1 MAHLFR
7 NNHDMFRIQ
16 WPMEVATV
24 PNGIILP
31 QKEVPN
37 GPMWGL
43 GGVCDEKGDF
53 ISLSYYD
60 GGWATHG
67 GGYEWGNECYMDC
80 DVVYFG
86 MFFNHWGHFL
96 VDLIGR
102 LWYFA
107 KNRDCKLKLAYL
119 GAEEPK
125 GNFLEFFSLL
135 GIEKEDLLHITTPT
149 RFKNVIV
156 PQYSCKS
163 CGWYSDEYRSIFDSM
178 IAAVENEGYVPAD
191 LPSLEKVYFTRL
203 AFGKAK
209 STEIGE
215 DKIAKWMETNG
226 FSLIAPEKLSVRDQ
240 IYVWNHAGH
249 IVCLDG
255 SIPIS
260 VAFSN
265 NPDLTLTILH
275 KTHLEHLNV
284 ELYLL
289 MRSCNVTFL
298 DAYWEPFK
306 NYPKNI
312 GAGPFVFHITQDIF
326 DYSAE
331 LGWVVPFTAGQL
343 RLAKLKHWF
352 QLVWCIWNLP
362 IRIRIAGSKVKQFL
376 RRMLKRGK

>member
-1 MAHLFR
+1 MAHKFR

-16 WPMEVATV
+16 RPMEVVTV

-31 QKEVPN
+31 QKETTG

-43 GGVCDEKGDF
+43 GGVCDETGEF
-53 ISLSYYD
+53 VPLSYYD

-67 GGYEWGNECYMDC
+67 GGYEWEDETYMDC

-86 MFFNHWGHFL
+86 MYFNHWGHFL

-107 KNRDCKLKLAYL
+107 KNKGQKIKLAYL
-119 GAEEPK
+119 GTEDPK

-135 GIEKEDLLHITTPT
+135 GIEQDDLLHITTPT
-149 RFKNVIV
+149 RFRNVIV
-156 PQYSCKS
+156 PEFSCKS
-163 CGWYSDEYRSIFDSM
+163 CQWYSDEYRSIFDSM
-178 IAAVENEGYVPAD
+178 ISAVAEEGYVNEN

-203 AFGKAK
+203 AFGKAR

-226 FSLIAPEKLSVRDQ
+226 FSLIAPEKLTIRDQ
-240 IYVWNHAGH
+240 IYIWNHAGH

-260 VAFSN
+260 VAFSQN
-265 NPDLTLTILH
+265 TDLTLTVLH

-289 MRSCNVTFL
+289 MRPCKVTFL

-326 DYSAE
+326 DYSAQM
-331 LGWVVPFTAGQL
+331 GWTVPFSGVGL
-343 RLAKLKHWF
+343 GLSKIKNWCKLV
-352 QLVWCIWNLP
+352 LCIWNIKHK
-362 IRIRIAGSKVKQFL
+362 IRVLGSKVKQFL
-376 RRMLKRGK
+376 RRVLKRG

>member
-1 MAHLFR
+1 MVHGFE
-7 NNHDMFRIQ
+7 NSHNMQHIQ
-16 WPMEVATV
+16 RPMEVVTV

-31 QKEVPN
+31 QKEAKD

-43 GGVCDEKGDF
+43 GGVCDEKGAF
-53 ISLSYYD
+53 VPLSYYD

-67 GGYEWGNECYMDC
+67 GGYATESETFMDY

-86 MFFNHWGHFL
+86 MYFNHWGHFL

-107 KNRDCKLKLAYL
+107 KNRGCKLKLAYI
-119 GAEEPK
+119 GTEEPR

-149 RFKNVIV
+149 RFRNVIV
-156 PQYSCKS
+156 PEFSCKS
-163 CGWYSDEYRSIFDSM
+163 CEWYSDEYRSIFDSM
-178 IAAVENEGYVPAD
+178 IDTVAEEGYVNES
-191 LPSLEKVYFTRL
+191 LPSLDKVYFTRL
-203 AFGKAK
+203 VFGKAR

-215 DKIAKWMETNG
+215 DRIAKWMETNG
-226 FSLIAPEKLSVRDQ
+226 FSLIAPEKLTIRDQ

-265 NPDLTLTILH
+265 NPNLTLTVLH

-289 MRSCNVTFL
+289 MRPCNVTFL

-306 NYPKNI
+306 KYPRNI
-312 GAGPFVFHITQDIF
+312 GAGPFVFHITNDIKA
-326 DYSAE
+326 YSAQM
-331 LGWVVPFTAGQL
+331 GWAVPFTDRQL
-343 RLAKLKHWF
+343 SRAKTKNWCK
-352 QLVWCIWNLP
+352 LVWCIWN
-362 IRIRIAGSKVKQFL
+362 IKGRIRIYGSKVKQFL
-376 RRMLKRGK
+376 RRMLKRG

>member
-1 MAHLFR
+1 MAHKFR
-7 NNHDMFRIQ
+7 NNHDMYRIQ
-16 WPMEVATV
+16 RPMEVVTV
-24 PNGIILP
+24 PNGVILP
-31 QKEVPN
+31 QREISG

-53 ISLSYYD
+53 VPLSYYD

-67 GGYEWGNECYMDC
+67 GDYAWEAETYMDC

-86 MFFNHWGHFL
+86 MYFNHWGHFL

-107 KNRDCKLKLAYL
+107 KNKGLKIKLAYL
-119 GAEEPK
+119 GTEEPK

-149 RFKNVIV
+149 RFRNVIV
-156 PQYSCKS
+156 PEFACKS
-163 CGWYSDEYRSIFDSM
+163 CEWYSDEYRSIFDTM
-178 IAAVENEGYVPAD
+178 IDTVAEEGYVNEN
-191 LPSLEKVYFTRL
+191 LPNLEKVYFTRL
-203 AFGKAK
+203 AFGKAR

-226 FSLIAPEKLSVRDQ
+226 FSLIAPEKLTIRDQ
-240 IYVWNHAGH
+240 IHIWNHAGH

-265 NPDLTLTILH
+265 NPELTLTILH

-289 MRSCNVTFL
+289 MRPCKVTFL

-326 DYSAE
+326 DYSAKMD
-331 LGWVVPFTAGQL
+331 WVVPFSKTSL
-343 RLAKLKHWF
+343 KLAKIKNWCK
-352 QLVWCIWNLP
+352 LVLCIWNIKHK
-362 IRIRIAGSKVKQFL
+362 IRVLGSKVKQFL
-376 RRMLKRGK
+376 RRVLKRG

>member
-1 MAHLFR
+1 MAHGFENSHEMR
-7 NNHDMFRIQ
+7 CIQ
-16 WPMEVATV
+16 RPMEVATV

-31 QKEVPN
+31 QKEVAS

-43 GGVCDEKGDF
+43 GGVCDEKGEF
-53 ISLSYYD
+53 VPLSYYD

-67 GGYEWGNECYMDC
+67 GGYEWESETYMDC

-86 MFFNHWGHFL
+86 MYFNHWGHFL

-102 LWYFA
+102 LWYFT
-107 KNRDCKLKLAYL
+107 KNKGRKIKLAYL
-119 GAEEPK
+119 GTEEPK

-149 RFKNVIV
+149 RFRSVIV
-156 PQYSCKS
+156 PEFACKS
-163 CGWYSDEYRSIFDSM
+163 CEWYSDEYCRIFDSM
-178 IAAVENEGYVPAD
+178 IESVAVEGYVPQN
-191 LPSLEKVYFTRL
+191 LPDLEKVYFTRL

-215 DKIAKWMETNG
+215 DKIAKWTETNG
-226 FSLIAPEKLSVRDQ
+226 FSLIAPEKLTIRDQ

-289 MRSCNVTFL
+289 MRPCKVTFL

-306 NYPKNI
+306 KYPKNI
-312 GAGPFVFHITQDIF
+312 GAGPFVFHITQDII
-326 DYSAE
+326 DYSAA
-331 LGWVVPFTAGQL
+331 LGWTVPFSKGQL
-343 RLAKLKHWF
+343 KFAKVINWCK
-352 QLVWCIWNLP
+352 LVLCIWN
-362 IRIRIAGSKVKQFL
+362 IKGRIRIYGSKVKQFL
-376 RRMLKRGK
+376 RRMLKRG

>member
-1 MAHLFR
+1 MACSFR
-7 NNHDMFRIQ
+7 NNHDMYRIQ
-16 WPMEVATV
+16 RPMEVAII

-31 QKEVPN
+31 QKDVPN

-43 GGVCDEKGDF
+43 GGVCDEAGDF
-53 ISLSYYD
+53 VPLSYYD

-67 GGYEWGNECYMDC
+67 GSYEWETESYMDC

-86 MFFNHWGHFL
+86 MFFSHWGHFL

-107 KNRDCKLKLAYL
+107 EHRGQKIKLAYL
-119 GAEEPK
+119 GTEDPR

-149 RFKNVIV
+149 RFRNVIV
-156 PQYSCKS
+156 PEFACKS
-163 CGWYSDEYRSIFDSM
+163 CEWYSDEYRSIFDSM
-178 IAAVENEGYVPAD
+178 IAAVEEQGYVPAE
-191 LPSLEKVYFTRL
+191 LPPLEKVYFTRL

-209 STEIGE
+209 TTEIGE
-215 DKIAKWMETNG
+215 DLLAKWLRANG

-249 IVCLDG
+249 IACLDG

-260 VAFSN
+260 VAFSH
-265 NPDLTLTILH
+265 NPELTLTILH

-289 MRSCNVTFL
+289 MRPCNVTFL
-298 DAYWEPFK
+298 DAYWEPFQ

-326 DYSAE
+326 DYSAQM
-331 LGWVVPFTAGQL
+331 GWTVPFSKWQL
-343 RLAKLKHWF
+343 QLAKVKNWCR
-352 QLVWCIWNLP
+352 LVLCIWNVKH
-362 IRIRIAGSKVKQFL
+362 RIRVLGSRVKQAL
-376 RRMLKRGK
+376 RRALNRG

>member
-1 MAHLFR
+1 MAHEFE
-7 NNHDMFRIQ
+7 NNHNMYRMER
-16 WPMEVATV
+16 PMEVVTV
-24 PNGIILP
+24 PQGIILP
-31 QKEVPN
+31 QKEVPD

-43 GGVCDEKGDF
+43 GGVCDSKGEF
-53 ISLSYYD
+53 VPLSYYD

-67 GGYEWGNECYMDC
+67 GGYQWENEAYIDC

-96 VDLIGR
+96 VDLLGR

-107 KNRDCKLKLAYL
+107 QNKGDGLKLAYL
-119 GAEEPK
+119 GTEAPR

-135 GIEKEDLLHITTPT
+135 GIQKENLLHITEPT
-149 RFKNVIV
+149 RFRNVIV
-156 PQYSCKS
+156 PEFSCKS
-163 CGWYSDEYRSIFDSM
+163 CVWYSDEYRTIFDSM
-178 IAAVENEGYVPAD
+178 IDTVNQEGYVPAD

-215 DKIAKWMETNG
+215 NNIAKWLECNG
-226 FSLIAPEKLSVRDQ
+226 FSLIAPEKLSIRDQ

-265 NPDLTLTILH
+265 NPALKLTILH

-289 MRSCNVTFL
+289 MRQCQAVFL

-306 NYPKNI
+306 KYPKNI
-312 GAGPFVFHITQDIF
+312 GAGPFLFHITADLQ
-326 DYSAE
+326 DYSSKM
-331 LGWVVPFTAGQL
+331 GWKMPFSVL
-343 RLAKLKHWF
+343 RLHCAKIKNWCK
-352 QLVWCIWNLP
+352 LVLCIWN
-362 IRIRIAGSKVKQFL
+362 IKGRIRIFGSKVKRKL
-376 RRMLKRGK
+376 LGGCK

>member
-1 MAHLFR
+1 MAHGFENSHEMR
-7 NNHDMFRIQ
+7 RIQ
-16 WPMEVATV
+16 RPMEVVTV

-31 QKEVPN
+31 QKEVAN

-53 ISLSYYD
+53 VSLSYYD

-67 GGYEWGNECYMDC
+67 GIYEWENEGYMDC

-86 MFFNHWGHFL
+86 MYFNHWGHFL

-107 KNRDCKLKLAYL
+107 KNKGKKIKLAYL
-119 GAEEPK
+119 GTEEPK

-135 GIEKEDLLHITTPT
+135 GIGKEDLLHITAPT
-149 RFKNVIV
+149 RFRNVIV
-156 PQYSCKS
+156 PEFACKS
-163 CGWYSDEYRSIFDSM
+163 CEWYSQEYRSIFDAM
-178 IAAVENEGYVPAD
+178 IDTVAAEGYVNED
-191 LPSLEKVYFTRL
+191 LPNLEKVYFTRL

-209 STEIGE
+209 ASEIGE

-226 FSLIAPEKLSVRDQ
+226 FSLIAPEKLTIRDQ

-289 MRSCNVTFL
+289 MRPCKVTFL

-306 NYPKNI
+306 KYPKNI

-326 DYSAE
+326 DYSAK
-331 LGWVVPFTAGQL
+331 LGWTVPFSKGQL
-343 RLAKLKHWF
+343 KLAKVINWCK
-352 QLVWCIWNLP
+352 LVLCIWNIKYK
-362 IRIRIAGSKVKQFL
+362 IRVMGSKVKQFV
-376 RRMLKRGK
+376 RRMLKHG

>member
-1 MAHLFR
+1 MVHGFE
-7 NNHDMFRIQ
+7 NSHKMKHIQ
-16 WPMEVATV
+16 RPMEVVTV

-31 QKEVPN
+31 QKEVKD

-43 GGVCDEKGDF
+43 GGVCDANGAF
-53 ISLSYYD
+53 VPLSYYD

-67 GGYEWGNECYMDC
+67 GGYATENEAYMDC

-86 MFFNHWGHFL
+86 MYFNHWGHFL

-107 KNRDCKLKLAYL
+107 KNRGCKLKLAYI
-119 GAEEPK
+119 GTEEPR

-135 GIEKEDLLHITTPT
+135 GIEKEDLLHVTEPM
-149 RFKNVIV
+149 RFRSIIV
-156 PQYSCKS
+156 PEFSCKS
-163 CGWYSDEYRSIFDSM
+163 CEWYSDEYRSIFDSM
-178 IAAVENEGYVPAD
+178 IETVAEEGYANEN
-191 LPSLEKVYFTRL
+191 LPNLDKVYFTRL

-226 FSLIAPEKLSVRDQ
+226 FSLIAPEKLTIRDQ

-260 VAFSN
+260 VAFSG
-265 NPDLTLTILH
+265 NPELALTILH

-289 MRSCNVTFL
+289 MRPCHVTL
-298 DAYWEPFK
+298 MDAYWEPFK
-306 NYPKNI
+306 KYPKNI
-312 GAGPFVFHITQDIF
+312 GAGPFVFHITKDIQ
-326 DYSAE
+326 DYSARM
-331 LGWVVPFTAGQL
+331 GWTVPFTAGQL
-343 RLAKLKHWF
+343 KLAKIKHWCK
-352 QLVWCIWNLP
+352 LVWCILNLKG
-362 IRIRIAGSKVKQFL
+362 RVRIAGSKVKQFL

>member
-1 MAHLFR
+1 MAHGFE
-7 NNHDMFRIQ
+7 NSHNMQRIQ
-16 WPMEVATV
+16 RPMEVVTV

-31 QKEVPN
+31 QNEVAN

-53 ISLSYYD
+53 VPLSYYD

-67 GGYEWGNECYMDC
+67 GGYEWKNETYMDC

-86 MFFNHWGHFL
+86 MYFNHWGHFL

-107 KNRDCKLKLAYL
+107 KNKGCKLKLAYL
-119 GAEEPK
+119 GTEEPR

-149 RFKNVIV
+149 RFRSVIV
-156 PQYSCKS
+156 PEFSCKS
-163 CGWYSDEYRSIFDSM
+163 CEWYSDEYRSIFDSM
-178 IAAVENEGYVPAD
+178 IDAVTQEGYVTES
-191 LPSLEKVYFTRL
+191 LPNLEKVYFTRL

-209 STEIGE
+209 SSEIGE
-215 DKIAKWMETNG
+215 DKIAKWMEING
-226 FSLIAPEKLSVRDQ
+226 FSLIAPEKLTIRDQ

-265 NPDLTLTILH
+265 NPNLTLTVLH

-289 MRSCNVTFL
+289 MRPCKVIFL

-306 NYPKNI
+306 KYPKNI
-312 GAGPFVFHITQDIF
+312 GAGPFVFHITKDIF
-326 DYSAE
+326 DYSAQMN
-331 LGWVVPFTAGQL
+331 WTVPFSKGQL
-343 RLAKLKHWF
+343 KLTKVKNWCK
-352 QLVWCIWNLP
+352 LVLCIWN
-362 IRIRIAGSKVKQFL
+362 IKGRIRIYGSKVKQFL
-376 RRMLKRGK
+376 RRMLKRG